1 MKRIYFSLIIL
12 LMIAGL
18 VRAFPPAPPNTSTG
32 DMAAATYDADSDDV
46 VDSAA
51 TVTTAVDLV
60 SSGVAHGMTDTGMA
74 TNEWFKVGVDNAST
88 GGAVV
93 DGATDVD
100 GTSPMVIRG
109 FMGST
114 DPDDDIG
121 AVAIYGYKKNT
132 GALVTTLGADE
143 TIFQVFNGSGVKL
156 AIHGDGDTTLSGTF
170 TATALAGNVTGNAD
184 TATALATLGTAN
196 QLYGMDSGGTA
207 GEWKSTINILM
218 DDSAAQFKSATASK
232 GTAKVLLSGSTDGKL
247 MTIALTQTDNRTVTF
262 PDGTGTL
269 AIVPLAPVIGDAD
282 DFDDNF
288 TGLNL
293 YGGTYIVSVAG
304 SILLA
309 NSAVG
314 VNFTILLED
323 AVATIIEPLAT
334 GTDDTI
340 VLNGTALA
348 QGASIQSS
356 TKGAMCI
363 MQYRAADS
371 WMATCNGFV
380 VTP

>member
-1 MKRIYFSLIIL
+1 
-12 LMIAGL
+12 
-18 VRAFPPAPPNTSTG
+18 
-32 DMAAATYDADSDDV
+32 
-46 VDSAA
+46 
-51 TVTTAVDLV
+51 
-60 SSGVAHGMTDTGMA
+60 
-74 TNEWFKVGVDNAST
+74 
-88 GGAVV
+88 
-93 DGATDVD
+93 
-100 GTSPMVIRG
+100 
-109 FMGST
+109 
-114 DPDDDIG
+114 
-121 AVAIYGYKKNT
+121 
-132 GALVTTLGADE
+132 
-143 TIFQVFNGSGVKL
+143 
-156 AIHGDGDTTLSGTF
+156 
-170 TATALAGNVTGNAD
+170 
-184 TATALATLGTAN
+184 
-196 QLYGMDSGGTA
+196 MDSGGTA

-269 AIVPLAPVIGDAD
+269 ARVPLAPFIGNAD
-282 DFDDNF
+282 DFDDTF